1 MPYNEPMGKRDKL
14 IEKLNSESEFTWNDL
29 ERLMTLLNFVKI
41 EGAGPRVKFFNK
53 DTNIIIKIH
62 KPHPDKAIKD
72 YVRKEILARLKN
84 ELF

>member
-1 MPYNEPMGKRDKL
+1 M
-14 IEKLNSESEFTWNDL
+14 S
-29 ERLMTLLNFVKI
+29 LLDFIKI
-41 EGAGPRVKFFNK
+41 EGAGSRVKFFHK
-53 DTNIIIKIH
+53 ATNILISMH

>member
-29 ERLMTLLNFVKI
+29 ERLMALLNFVKI
-41 EGAGPRVKFFNK
+41 EGAVSRVKFFHK
-53 DTNIIIKIH
+53 DTNIIIRIH
-62 KPHPDKAIKD
+62 KPHPDKAIKN

>member
-1 MPYNEPMGKRDKL
+1 MSRKDKL
-14 IEKLNSESEFTWNDL
+14 MEKLKSESEFTWNDL
-29 ERLMTLLNFVKI
+29 ERLMNLLNFIKI
-41 EGAGPRVKFFNK
+41 EGAGSRVKFFHE
-53 DTNIIIKIH
+53 DTNIIIKVH

>member
-1 MPYNEPMGKRDKL
+1 MGKKDKL
-14 IEKLNSESEFTWNDL
+14 IEKLNSESEFTWSDL
-29 ERLMTLLNFVKI
+29 ERLMTLLNFAKI
-41 EGAGPRVKFFNK
+41 EGAGSLVKFFHK
-53 DTNIIIKIH
+53 DTNIIIKTH